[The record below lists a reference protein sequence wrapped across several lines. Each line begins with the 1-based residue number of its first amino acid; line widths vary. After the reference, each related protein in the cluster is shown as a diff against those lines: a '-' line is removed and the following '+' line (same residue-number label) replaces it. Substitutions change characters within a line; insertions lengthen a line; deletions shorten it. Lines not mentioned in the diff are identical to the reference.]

1 MKANRSMVSRLSAL
15 ALGGLLS
22 GAPLAA
28 RAEQPTTAAEAQSR
42 ADHYRELADKYR
54 LQGGV
59 LYKTGNI
66 QRAEMAASNCETV
79 AKQLTPV
86 VAVVDTATAVDVM
99 TATPAQP
106 PGGPHCPEP

>member
-1 MKANRSMVSRLSAL
+1 MKANRSRLSKLSAL

-42 ADHYRELADKYR
+42 ADYYSELANKYR

-66 QRAEMAASNCETV
+66 QRAEMAASNCEAV
-79 AKQLTPV
+79 AKQLRPV
-86 VAVVDTATAVDVM
+86 MSVVDTTATVDVM
-99 TATPAQP
+99 TAAAAQSSE
-106 PGGPHCPEP
+106 GPQCPKP